1 MNDVYEVCP
10 VLESENYLL
19 RLIEQ
24 EDAKDLFKVYSD
36 KKAVPFFNS
45 DNCNGD
51 FYMEHLEDVEDAINY
66 WLWEYE
72 RKGFVRWSIV
82 DQKTKEVI
90 GTIELFHR
98 ESEDAFG
105 DVGLLRLD
113 LRSDYERKEEIIK
126 ILSLLMTQA
135 YALFDCNRM
144 ATKAIASAVE
154 RRKALGKLGFTLSQE
169 SLVGHDGTSYKDYWE
184 CMKK

>member
-72 RKGFVRWSIV
+72 RKGFVR
-82 DQKTKEVI
+82 
-90 GTIELFHR
+90 
-98 ESEDAFG
+98 
-105 DVGLLRLD
+105 
-113 LRSDYERKEEIIK
+113 
-126 ILSLLMTQA
+126 
-135 YALFDCNRM
+135 
-144 ATKAIASAVE
+144 
-154 RRKALGKLGFTLSQE
+154 
-169 SLVGHDGTSYKDYWE
+169 
-184 CMKK
+184 

>member
-1 MNDVYEVCP
+1 M
-10 VLESENYLL
+10 
-19 RLIEQ
+19 
-24 EDAKDLFKVYSD
+24 
-36 KKAVPFFNS
+36 
-45 DNCNGD
+45 
-51 FYMEHLEDVEDAINY
+51 
-66 WLWEYE
+66 
-72 RKGFVRWSIV
+72 
-82 DQKTKEVI
+82 I

-154 RRKALGKLGFTLSQE
+154 RRKALEKLGFTLSQE
-169 SLVGHDGTSYKDYWE
+169 ILVGHDGTSYKDYWE

>member
-1 MNDVYEVCP
+1 MNNVYEVCP
-10 VLESENYLL
+10 VMKNEDYLL
-19 RLIEQ
+19 RLTKKA
-24 EDAKDLFKVYSD
+24 DARDLLKVYSD

-51 FYMEHLEDVEDAINY
+51 FYMEHLANVEEAINY

-82 DQKTKEVI
+82 KQKDQEVI

-105 DVGLLRLD
+105 NVGLLRLD
-113 LRSDYERKEEIIK
+113 LRSDYEREEEIIK
-126 ILSLLMTQA
+126 ILSLLMPQA
-135 YALFDCNRM
+135 YELFACHRI
-144 ATKAIASAVE
+144 ATKAINSAVE
-154 RRKALGKLGFTLSQE
+154 RRKALEKLGFTLSQE
-169 SLVGHDGTSYKDYWE
+169 SLVGHDGTLYKDYWE
-184 CMKK
+184 CVKK